1 MTPGE
6 GRRETALK
14 GRSVARGR
22 PAGYGQEILARR
34 RRLTASLIP
43 FEGRTVLDFGC
54 GNGAQTVEL
63 AGAQRRL
70 IAVDIDLADLLILR
84 AASDPAGVIFPV
96 LYGGSDLPLP
106 DGSVDAAVCFEVLEH
121 VPDEAAALAEIRR
134 VLKPGG
140 DFVLTVPNKWWIF
153 ETHGAALP
161 LLPWNR
167 VPFFSWLP
175 GPLHRRFAHARI
187 YRRKDIVRLVTRHGF
202 SVHAFLYVTAPMDAL
217 GKSWLRDVLRAGPF
231 SRDSTTCPLM
241 ATAILLHC
249 RKEGNH
255 ER

>member
-1 MTPGE
+1 M
-6 GRRETALK
+6 
-14 GRSVARGR
+14 SRGK
-22 PAGYGQEILARR
+22 PAGYGQEILRRR
-34 RRLTASLIP
+34 RRLTVSLIP
-43 FEGRTVLDFGC
+43 FEGRIVLDFGC

-63 AGAQRRL
+63 AGAQRR
-70 IAVDIDLADLLILR
+70 IVAVDIDLADLSILR
-84 AASDPAGVIFPV
+84 SAADPAGGIYPV
-96 LYGGSDLPLP
+96 LYDGSDLPLP
-106 DGSVDAAVCFEVLEH
+106 DRSVDATVCFEVLEH
-121 VPDEAAALAEIRR
+121 VPDEAVALAEIWR

-187 YRRKDIVRLVTRHGF
+187 YRKKDIMRLVTSHGF
-202 SVHAFLYVTAPMDAL
+202 FVHEVLYVTAPLDAL
-217 GKSWLRDVLRAGPF
+217 GSSWLRDVLRTGPF
-231 SRDSTTCPLM
+231 SRDATLCPLM

-249 RKEGNH
+249 RKGGNDD
-255 ER
+255 RG

>member
-1 MTPGE
+1 M
-6 GRRETALK
+6 ALK
-14 GRSVARGR
+14 EQAVARGK

-43 FEGRTVLDFGC
+43 FQGRTVLDFGC
-54 GNGAQTVEL
+54 GNGAQTLAL
-63 AGAQRRL
+63 AGTQRRL
-70 IAVDIDLADLLILR
+70 IAVDIDPADLTLLR
-84 AASDPAGVIFPV
+84 AAAGAADAVFPV
-96 LYGGSDLPLP
+96 LYNGSDLPLP
-106 DGSVDAAVCFEVLEH
+106 DRSVDAAVCFEVLEH
-121 VPDEAAALAEIRR
+121 VPDEAVALAEIFR

-140 DFVLTVPNKWWIF
+140 DFVLTVPNKWWVF

-187 YRRKDIVRLVTRHGF
+187 YRKKDIVQLVTRHGF
-202 SVHAFLYVTAPMDAL
+202 SVHAVLYVTAPMDAL
-217 GKSWLRDVLRAGPF
+217 GESWLRDVLRAGPF
-231 SRDSTTCPLM
+231 SRDSTRCPLM

-249 RKEGNH
+249 RKGG